1 MSVIDFKD
9 ANCRHCYK
17 CVRNCSVKAIQI
29 KNEQAYIIED
39 QCILCGHCLEV
50 CPQNAKRFSSDLAKI
65 HGFLGRGEK
74 VVVSIAPA
82 YMGILPFEKPGQ
94 VVDAL
99 LRLGFAEVRETAEGA
114 RYVTEEYRR
123 YLKEGRMK
131 NIITTCCPAV
141 NDLVEKYFPSVTE
154 QLAPVVSPMI
164 AHGRL
169 IKKMYGED
177 VKVVFLGPCIAKKK
191 EAEDDKRVADA
202 IDAVFTFEEFMDWI
216 NMKNIRLS
224 DCEDYPMANPD
235 MSVNQMY
242 PLSGGVIES
251 VNAAAPG
258 DSYQRVHIDGV
269 ESCME
274 LFRSIERGEISGGF
288 FEVNVCEGGCVKGP
302 GAYNLKRSLGKSK
315 LELQKRAGHKE
326 PECADIRNV
335 QMEKLFEPHPPK
347 MKKPTSDQIRKI
359 LNQMNKFSTKDEL
372 NCGACGYHTCR
383 EKAEAIFQGKAEIS
397 MCLPY
402 ALANAESMSNIVMD
416 TTPNLIFIV
425 DNELRIRECNKRVQK
440 LFGISHEE
448 ALEAY
453 IFEMVDETDIVA
465 VLDTKQPIAHK
476 RLELEQIG
484 LRVEEQIAYIDNMD
498 SVLVIY
504 RDVTS
509 EEEAK
514 EKNYNM
520 RMETV
525 QIAQK
530 VIDKQMMVA
539 QEIAGLLGE
548 TTAET
553 KVTLTRLRDSLLDDG
568 EEG

>member
-123 YLKEGRMK
+123 YLKEGKMK

-141 NDLVEKYFPSVTE
+141 NDLVEKYFPSITE
-154 QLAPVVSPMI
+154 QMAPVVSPMI

-177 VKVVFLGPCIAKKK
+177 VKVVFLGPCIAKKR
-191 EAEDDKRVADA
+191 EAENDERVSDA

-216 NMKNIRLS
+216 NTKKIRLE
-224 DCEDYPMANPD
+224 DCEDYPMANAD

-251 VNAAAPG
+251 VNADAPE
-258 DSYQRVHIDGV
+258 DPYQRVHIDGV
-269 ESCME
+269 EACME

-315 LELQKRAGHKE
+315 MEIQKHAGHQE
-326 PECADIRNV
+326 PECADIRKIV
-335 QMEKLFEPHPPK
+335 MEKKFVPQPPR
-347 MKKPTSDQIRKI
+347 MKKPSSDQIRKI
-359 LNQMNKFSTKDEL
+359 LNQMNKFSMKDEL

-383 EKAEAIFQGKAEIS
+383 EKAEAVFQGKAEIS

-425 DNELRIRECNKRVQK
+425 DNELRIRECNKKAQK
-440 LFGISHEE
+440 LFGVSHEE

-453 IFEMVDETDIVA
+453 IFELVDETDIVN
-465 VLDTKQPIAHK
+465 VLDSKQSIAHK

-484 LRVEEQIAYIDNMD
+484 MKVEEQIAYIESMD

-514 EKNYNM
+514 ERNYNLKI
-520 RMETV
+520 ETV

-553 KVTLTRLRDSLLDDG
+553 KVTLTKLRDSLLDDG

>member
-123 YLKEGRMK
+123 LLKEGRMK

-141 NDLVEKYFPSVTE
+141 NDLVEKYFPSITE
-154 QLAPVVSPMI
+154 QMAPVVSPMI

-216 NMKNIRLS
+216 NMKNIRLE
-224 DCEDYPMANPD
+224 DCEDYPVANAD

-251 VNAAAPG
+251 VNADAPE
-258 DSYQRVHIDGV
+258 DPYQRVHIDGV

-315 LELQKRAGHKE
+315 MELQKRAGHKE
-326 PECADIRNV
+326 PDCADIRNV
-335 QMEKLFEPHPPK
+335 QMEKQFSPHVPK

-359 LNQMNKFSTKDEL
+359 LNQMNKFSMKDEL

-383 EKAEAIFQGKAEIS
+383 EKAEAVFQGKAEIG

-425 DNELRIRECNKRVQK
+425 DNELRIRECNKKAQK
-440 LFGISHEE
+440 LFGVSHEE

-453 IFEMVDETDIVA
+453 IFEMVDEMDIVN
-465 VLDTKQPIAHK
+465 VLDTKQSIAHK

-484 LRVEEQIAYIDNMD
+484 LKVEEQIAYIDKMD

-514 EKNYNM
+514 EKNYNL

-553 KVTLTRLRDSLLDDG
+553 KVTLTKLRDSLLDDG